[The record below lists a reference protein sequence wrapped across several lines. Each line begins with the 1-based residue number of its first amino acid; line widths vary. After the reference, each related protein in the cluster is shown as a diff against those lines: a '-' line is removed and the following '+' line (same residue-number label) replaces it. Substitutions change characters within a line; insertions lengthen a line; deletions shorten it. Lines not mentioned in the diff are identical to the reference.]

1 MEEGWLTTMSSSTT
15 NTTPNPAPNSLN
27 STGAADSAETN
38 GGATPANHYD
48 VLVIGSG
55 FGGSTTALRLVEKG
69 YKVGILEAGRRFKD
83 EEFAKNSWH
92 LKDFLW
98 MPHIGL
104 YGIQR
109 IHLLKDVMIL
119 AGAGVGGGSLN
130 YANTLYQPGE
140 AYFNDKQWNTI
151 TDWEDELT
159 PYYQQAQ
166 KMLGVVENPT
176 MTPAD
181 VYSKKVAEEMG
192 VGLSLIHI

>member
-1 MEEGWLTTMSSSTT
+1 MEEGWLTTMSSSQT
-15 NTTPNPAPNSLN
+15 
-27 STGAADSAETN
+27 DSQNASQIN
-38 GGATPANHYD
+38 NHYD
-48 VLVIGSG
+48 VLIIGSG

-69 YKVGILEAGRRFKD
+69 YNVGILEAGRRFKD

-98 MPHIGL
+98 MPHLGL

-151 TDWEDELT
+151 TDWEEELT
-159 PYYQQAQ
+159 PYYNCLLYTSDA
-166 KMLGVVENPT
+166 
-176 MTPAD
+176 AD
-181 VYSKKVAEEMG
+181 E
-192 VGLSLIHI
+192 